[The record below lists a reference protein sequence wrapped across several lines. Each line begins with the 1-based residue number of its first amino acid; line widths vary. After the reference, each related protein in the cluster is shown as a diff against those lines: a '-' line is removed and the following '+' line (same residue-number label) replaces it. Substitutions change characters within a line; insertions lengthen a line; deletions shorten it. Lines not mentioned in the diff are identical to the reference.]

1 VNLDTGAVFGGRLT
15 AGIFADDEV
24 RPVGFIQ
31 VPS

>member
-15 AGIFADDEV
+15 AGIFADV
-24 RPVGFIQ
+24 GARPLGFLQ